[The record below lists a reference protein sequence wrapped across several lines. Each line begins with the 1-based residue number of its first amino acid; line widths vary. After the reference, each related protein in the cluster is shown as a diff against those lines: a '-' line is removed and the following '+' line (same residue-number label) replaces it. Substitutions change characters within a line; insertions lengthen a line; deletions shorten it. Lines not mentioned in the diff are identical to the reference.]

1 MSSKCTTSNIRVLK
15 VQEAKEK
22 QEIEKTIGNRE

>member
-1 MSSKCTTSNIRVLK
+1 MSSKCTTTNIRVLK

-22 QEIEKTIGNRE
+22 QEIEKNIGNLE